1 MSWTYALGAHLRQET
16 SDKSNISA
24 TKRRDDSRFLHDFA
38 AIPEPFRLRAAK
50 GRRKMVSRRIVVL
63 GGLATVASVSGFFRL
78 PFATR
83 ALTGNAMA
91 VLEADA
97 WVPQA

>member
-1 MSWTYALGAHLRQET
+1 
-16 SDKSNISA
+16 
-24 TKRRDDSRFLHDFA
+24 
-38 AIPEPFRLRAAK
+38 
-50 GRRKMVSRRIVVL
+50 MVSRRIVVL